1 MLRTM
6 LQCWICSYN
15 IRNVFQYQKLG
26 TSLDVGQLIEK
37 NKKHFKLRARDSI
50 SHSVCRLVGLLVSRS
65 VSPLLNARS
74 TRLMAI
80 GLV

>member
-50 SHSVCRLVGLLVSRS
+50 SHSVGPSAFLKKR
-65 VSPLLNARS
+65 ARKGRAVIFTIFLS
-74 TRLMAI
+74 TTE
-80 GLV
+80 